1 MSKKFNTDSLL
12 KKLRGGRPGTPM
24 DDFFATMEAAVV
36 SLGHNARKSKL
47 GEYVLAAE
55 SISDDKV
62 ADLSAGLND
71 LAAAL
76 EGAALSTQF
85 LPKDSKT
92 GLLVATE
99 AQREAAALGGMLAGN
114 PKQFLAAPVVGNM
127 PASGTH
133 NGVNT
138 TVVGMNSVMMS
149 GYFGERINSAL
160 EAYDETENRNA
171 VVYSVAYNLQ
181 ASRQNDFGEA
191 FFPTITIAPDNVGF
205 IISTRLLQ
213 LVDGDMRRDIS
224 GSIDQYKE
232 RNVIRAQIDP
242 TILENNL
249 TECVP
254 VHRVETA
261 GNFVATADVATRTV
275 KVGREDVTTGAL
287 AVGKRFSLLGISSN
301 QALISNG
308 LQDITDSL
316 EPAVSLTTVYV
327 KVTVGADS
335 DVLAFDV
342 RGNREVNFV
351 NPSQGWARQMNL
363 AFNTNTLVINKNKT
377 KLDGSALV
385 ALAPVV
391 AGDYI
396 VNLSAYMTG
405 QVDLEEATLEVNANR
420 LGVFSVRD
428 ASGTLLSTAAGAGQ
442 TIANLF
448 ANATI
453 IGYDQKSY
461 RTNSNRR
468 QRGDVTRTRYYNQ
481 QYAVPLLS
489 PISAIHPVTSD
500 GSTDTSDLANLIT
513 LTQIRASNNAVKVLL
528 ETVDMLRQNTDDRL
542 AGEMNGDLLGV
553 GRHMVSAKLIDD
565 TIDMT
570 DVTDSLT
577 SAARAQD
584 LQGALI
590 NKLRTMVYEL
600 YVSSG
605 FKAAADAYFG
615 GSAPVPT
622 VIIGTDQK
630 LARYLQVDGELR
642 TIGPDFNVKIVS
654 TVHQDMIGKIVV
666 GFGYF
671 DFQEG
676 QPCPLHVGNMLWKP
690 ELPVVLNM
698 PRNGGYSK
706 ELTVQPSFLH
716 IVNCPVLG
724 MLEVI
729 GSEEVLTTK
738 NNLNVDIQ

>member
-1 MSKKFNTDSLL
+1 MKTQNLL
-12 KKLRGGRPGTPM
+12 KKLRSDANQTPL
-24 DDFFATMEAAVV
+24 DNFVAAMEAAVATT
-36 SLGHNARKSKL
+36 GFAGRKSSL
-47 GEYVLAAE
+47 TDIVLSME
-55 SISDDKV
+55 SQSEDKV
-62 ADLSAGLND
+62 NDLSVALED
-71 LAAAL
+71 LASRLESTAL
-76 EGAALSTQF
+76 TTRF
-85 LPKDSKT
+85 LPKDVET
-92 GLLVATE
+92 GAIVATE
-99 AQREAAALGGMLAGN
+99 AQREAAVLGGMLAGN
-114 PKQFLAAPVVGNM
+114 PRKFLGTDVVGNM
-127 PASGTH
+127 PKSGVV

-138 TVVGMNSVMMS
+138 TVVGMESVMMS
-149 GYFGERINSAL
+149 GYMSERISAAL

-191 FFPTITIAPDNVGF
+191 FFPTITVAPDNVGF
-205 IISTRLLQ
+205 IVSTRLLQ

-242 TILENNL
+242 TILEINL

-254 VHRVETA
+254 VYRTETQA
-261 GNFVATADVATRTV
+261 NFVPTTDVGTRTV
-275 KVGREDVTTGAL
+275 KVGREDVTTAAL

-308 LQDITDSL
+308 LQDISDSL
-316 EPAVSLTTVYV
+316 EPAVSLTTLYV

-335 DVLAFDV
+335 DVIAFDV

-351 NPSQGWARQMNL
+351 NPSQGWGRQMNL
-363 AFNTNTLVINKNKT
+363 AFNTNSLVVNKAKT
-377 KLDGSALV
+377 KVDSSALV
-385 ALAPVV
+385 ALAPIVT
-391 AGDYI
+391 GDYI
-396 VNLSAYMTG
+396 VNLSAYVTG
-405 QVDLEEATLEVNANR
+405 QVDLEEATMEVNANR
-420 LGVFSVRD
+420 LSVHSVRD
-428 ASGTLLSTAAGAGQ
+428 QNGVLLATTAGPGK
-442 TIANLF
+442 TIADLF
-448 ANATI
+448 ATAEI

-481 QYAVPLLS
+481 QYAVPLLG

-528 ETVDMLRQNTDDRL
+528 ETADMLRQNTDDRL
-542 AGEMNGDLLGV
+542 NGEMNGDLFGV
-553 GRHMVSAKLIDD
+553 GRHMVSPTYIGE
-565 TIDMT
+565 TVDMLA
-570 DVTDSLT
+570 VTDSLT
-577 SAARAQD
+577 SADRARDGQA
-584 LQGALI
+584 ALI
-590 NKLRTMVYEL
+590 NKLRSMVYEL

-605 FKAAADAYFG
+605 FKPAADAYFG

-622 VIIGTDQK
+622 VIIGADQK

-642 TIGPDFNVKIVS
+642 TIGPDFQVKIVS
-654 TVHQDMIGKIVV
+654 TVHQDMVGKIVV
-666 GFGYF
+666 AFGYF
-671 DFQEG
+671 EGTEG
-676 QPCPLHVGNMLWKP
+676 QVCPLHLGNMLWKP

-724 MLEVI
+724 MLTVTNYDEVM
-729 GSEEVLTTK
+729 TTK
-738 NNLNVDIQ
+738 SNLNVDIQ